1 MYKNLAQKW
10 RPQRFAEVIGQNVV
24 VTVLKNSIKSKMTVP
39 SYLFNGPQ
47 GTGKTSVARILA
59 RTLNCENQEA
69 GEACLKCE
77 SCRSSFDSSNPDII
91 EIDGASWRK
100 LDDVRE
106 LARSLDYPPIGKRK
120 IIIIDE
126 VHMLIKEAFNALL
139 KTIEEPP
146 EYVTFVFA
154 TTEPDKVLPTI
165 VSRCQQFEFKR
176 IPVKLISDQLEHI
189 CKEENIEY
197 EKEALN
203 EVAQF
208 SEGSLRNAETAAE
221 KLLFYSGGKIL
232 SENIS
237 KALGI
242 SSEKAI
248 DNYLALIAS
257 EDIEGLN
264 KFLDDLEEKNYDPY
278 NFAKRAAMRA
288 QDKVISGENVHIWF
302 NIADLLISG
311 MIKSRMIGESMLFL
325 RNATLKAAYAKKIDD
340 AASFIESLT
349 RNAQRSNYNKIVT
362 TDSAISES
370 KIEYNTEQKTETVPD
385 VQAVSSSGNA
395 VMHNE
400 NDNNIW
406 NELLDNLDEGFTK
419 SCLKNDFELKKK
431 NEKWYLVQING
442 NGGSRKRI
450 EDEFGKINTV
460 FLRLT
465 SFNIESIING
475 EQNEKKIVSNKNSE
489 IVYKKNDTEDK
500 MVKLL
505 KEKYDAAVVWKN
517 YV

>member
-10 RPQRFAEVIGQNVV
+10 RPQRFAEVVGQNVV

-59 RTLNCENQEA
+59 RTLNCENQDK

-77 SCRSSFDSSNPDII
+77 SCRSSFDSNNPDII

-146 EYVTFVFA
+146 DYVTFIFA

-288 QDKVISGENVHIWF
+288 QDKVILGENVHIWF
-302 NIADLLISG
+302 NVADLLISG
-311 MIKSRMIGESMLFL
+311 MIKSRMIGEL
-325 RNATLKAAYAKKIDD
+325 RNATLKAAYVKKIDN

-349 RNAQRSNYNKIVT
+349 RNAQRSDYNKIVT
-362 TDSAISES
+362 TDSAISEN
-370 KIEYNTEQKTETVPD
+370 KIEYKTEQGVETELDIQT
-385 VQAVSSSGNA
+385 ASSGKNA
-395 VMHNE
+395 AIHN
-400 NDNNIW
+400 DIW
-406 NELLDNLDEGFTK
+406 NKLLDNLDEGFTK
-419 SCLKNDFELKKK
+419 SCLKNYFELRKED
-431 NEKWYLVQING
+431 EKWYLVQING

-450 EDEFGKINTV
+450 EDEFGKINTI
-460 FLRLT
+460 FSRLT
-465 SFNIESIING
+465 SFNIESIIDDK
-475 EQNEKKIVSNKNSE
+475 QNEKKVVPNRNSE
-489 IVYKKNDTEDK
+489 IARKKNDTEDE

-517 YV
+517 YA